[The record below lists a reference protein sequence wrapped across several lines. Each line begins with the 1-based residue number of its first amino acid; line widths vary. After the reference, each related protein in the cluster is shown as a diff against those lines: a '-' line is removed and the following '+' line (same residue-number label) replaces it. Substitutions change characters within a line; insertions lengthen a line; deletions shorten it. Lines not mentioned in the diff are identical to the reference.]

1 MSGTDAGATTNGRRT
16 VQDYIDEI
24 PTWPDGTKFTSVPMT
39 GMQWRIWGLAIAGK
53 FFEGLVVFIT
63 GIALPLLFIGFVLFN
78 YMTNLG
84 PNAQTYLLAG
94 EVFPTAIRGYGAEFA
109 ASFAKVGAVL
119 TAFLFPILL
128 KTIGTQALLVGLII
142 ASLLGVM
149 ATCVWRV
156 ETRGGLKDKTERIQ
170 PQV

>member
-1 MSGTDAGATTNGRRT
+1 M
-16 VQDYIDEI
+16 
-24 PTWPDGTKFTSVPMT
+24 KFTSVPMT
-39 GMQWRIWGLAIAGK
+39 AMQWRIWVLAIADK

-63 GIALPLLFIGFVLFN
+63 GIALLPLFIGIMLFN

-84 PNAQTYLLAG
+84 PNAQTYLLAV
-94 EVFPTAIRGYGAEFA
+94 EVFPTAIRRHVAGFA

-142 ASLLGVM
+142 ASLLGAV
-149 ATCVWRV
+149 ATWVWRV
-156 ETRGGLKDKTERIQ
+156 ETRGILKDKTDRIQ
-170 PQV
+170 P